1 MNGASQQWGYE
12 KQMLVSKVTLSEAQF
27 LLHFKE
33 RA

>member
-1 MNGASQQWGYE
+1 MNGASQQWGY
-12 KQMLVSKVTLSEAQF
+12 KKRMPVPKVTLSEAQF